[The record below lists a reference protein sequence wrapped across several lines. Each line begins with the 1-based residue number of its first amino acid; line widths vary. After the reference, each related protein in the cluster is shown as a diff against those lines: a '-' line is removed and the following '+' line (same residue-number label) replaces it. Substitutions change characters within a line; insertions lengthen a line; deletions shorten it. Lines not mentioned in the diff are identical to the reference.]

1 MEPSFTYFNNLIFDD
16 KKTFLIDFSDEDSL
30 EAVVFKKNEDN
41 HITSMACYVD
51 LTVDSLSYQ
60 TTQKSNELLTLRA

>member
-30 EAVVFKKNEDN
+30 EAVVFK
-41 HITSMACYVD
+41 
-51 LTVDSLSYQ
+51 
-60 TTQKSNELLTLRA
+60 

>member
-30 EAVVFKKNEDN
+30 EAVVFKKNKDN
-41 HITSMACYVD
+41 YITSMACYVD

>member
-30 EAVVFKKNEDN
+30 EAVVIKKNEDN
-41 HITSMACYVD
+41 YITSMACYVD